1 MKADA
6 VFEGGGVK
14 GIGLVGAL
22 SVAEEEG
29 YDEWVNV
36 AGTSAGAIVA
46 SLLAA
51 GYSAGEL
58 KDLIMNLDYR
68 KFRDKGII
76 DRIPYVGPLVS
87 LWKEKGIYEGSYLY
101 EWLSEKLERKE
112 VSTFSDLRTD
122 YEEDRYKYKL
132 RVIAAD
138 ISNRRMLVLPQDV
151 TDIGGNPDDL
161 SVAKAVRMSM
171 SIPGFFEPVVR
182 NNSFIVDG
190 GLLSNFPV
198 WLFDSQGEPS
208 WPTFGFELV
217 EKGSSISGVL
227 SYAKEIF
234 FTMMEAHD
242 ERYQEESQRVRT
254 IGIDSCGV
262 STTDFDLKEKDRDRL
277 FRSGRK
283 AARDFFD
290 DWDFEAYKKVY
301 RNQV

>member
-22 SVAEEEG
+22 TVAEEEG
-29 YDEWVNV
+29 YDEWINV

-51 GYSAGEL
+51 GYDASEL
-58 KDLIMNLDYR
+58 EELIMTLDYT

-76 DRIPYVGPLVS
+76 DHIPYFGPLIS
-87 LWKEKGIYEGSYLY
+87 LLREKGLYEGNYLY
-101 EWLSEKLERKE
+101 DWLTNQLQKKG
-112 VSTFSDLRTD
+112 VSTFSDLQTGFP
-122 YEEDRYKYKL
+122 EDKYKYGLK
-132 RVIAAD
+132 VIAAN
-138 ISNRRMLVLPQDV
+138 ISGRSMLVLPQDIA
-151 TDIGGNPDDL
+151 DLGGNPDDL

-182 NNSFIVDG
+182 NKSFIVDG

-198 WLFDSQGEPS
+198 WLFDSNDEPS
-208 WPTFGFELV
+208 WPTFGFKLI
-217 EKGSSISGVL
+217 EKGGSISGVF

-242 ERYQEESQRVRT
+242 ERHQEESQRVRT

-262 STTDFDLKEKDRDRL
+262 STTDFNLDKEDRRKL
-277 FRSGRK
+277 FHSGRK
-283 AARDFFD
+283 AAREFFD
-290 DWDFEAYKKVY
+290 DWDFEAYKKRY
-301 RNQV
+301 RK

>member
-22 SVAEEEG
+22 TVAEEEG

-51 GYSAGEL
+51 GYDSSEL
-58 KDLIMNLDYR
+58 EDLIMDLDYT

-76 DRIPYVGPLVS
+76 DRIPYLGPLLS
-87 LWKEKGIYEGSYLY
+87 LLREKGVYEGSYLHD
-101 EWLSEKLERKE
+101 WLTEKLDNKG
-112 VSTFSDLRTD
+112 VSTFSDLKTE
-122 YEEDRYKYKL
+122 YEEDKYKYGL
-132 RVIAAD
+132 RVIAAN
-138 ISNRRMLVLPQDV
+138 ISGRTMLVLPQDI
-151 TDIGGNPDDL
+151 TDLRENPDDL

-182 NNSFIVDG
+182 NDSFIVDG

-198 WLFDSQGEPS
+198 WLFDGNDEPS
-208 WPTFGFELV
+208 WPTFGFKLI
-217 EKGSSISGVL
+217 EKEGSISGVF

-242 ERYQEESQRVRT
+242 ERHQEKSQRVRT
-254 IGIDSCGV
+254 IGIDSCGIK
-262 STTDFDLKEKDRDRL
+262 TTDFNLDEKDRRKL

-283 AARDFFD
+283 AARKFFD
-290 DWDFEAYKKVY
+290 AWDFEEYKKTY
-301 RNQV
+301 RK